1 MNAAQPYSGLSPDT
15 VLDAVDSIGFDPDG
29 RLLALNSFE
38 NRVYQVGLEDAG
50 YVIAKFYRPARWSDA
65 AILEEHRFA
74 QELLDAELP
83 VVAAIV
89 DDGDTLFD
97 YDGFRF
103 ALFPRKG
110 GRAPDLEGIEVSK
123 WLGRLLARIHLIGA
137 RSPFEHRQRV
147 DADTLVWTPHLAA
160 RDSELMPDAV
170 RDRYEDLIETAA
182 DVIDDAFARV
192 QPQTLRLHGDCHP
205 GNVLWT
211 EAGPHFVDLDDCRS
225 GPAVQDLWMLMTGGE
240 AQREAVLEGYEQF
253 RPFDRG
259 ELDLIEPLR
268 LMRQIHYAGWI
279 AERWADPAFPAA
291 FPHVA
296 LAPWW
301 EQHCRDIAEALE
313 QIG

>member
-1 MNAAQPYSGLSPDT
+1 LSIAQPYAGLSPSL
-15 VLDAVDSIGFDPDG
+15 VLDAVESVGFIPDG

-38 NRVYQVGLEDAG
+38 NRVYQVGIEDAG
-50 YVIAKFYRPARWSDA
+50 PVIAKFYRPQRWSDA
-65 AILEEHRFA
+65 AILEEHAYA

-83 VVAAIV
+83 IVAPIALA
-89 DDGDTLFD
+89 DATLFRHA
-97 YDGFRF
+97 GFRF

-137 RSPFEHRQRV
+137 RTPFAHRQRV

-160 RDSELMPDAV
+160 RDSPLIPDAV
-170 RDRYEDLIETAA
+170 RDRYEDLVGEAA
-182 DVIDDAFARV
+182 DLIDDAFERV
-192 QPQTLRLHGDCHP
+192 QARSLRLHGDCHP

-211 EAGPHFVDLDDCRS
+211 DAGPHFVDLDDCRS
-225 GPAVQDLWMLMTGGE
+225 GPAVQDLWMLMSGSE
-240 AQREAVLEGYEQF
+240 AQREAVIEGYEQF

-259 ELDLIEPLR
+259 ELQLIEPLR

-291 FPHVA
+291 FGHVA